1 MIWPT
6 VITAAYCRVKSVA
19 LRVVSSVK
27 SLAKL
32 SNPVNSKP
40 RIGLPW

>member
-1 MIWPT
+1 MICPT
-6 VITAAYCRVKSVA
+6 VITAAYWRVKTVA
-19 LRVVSSVK
+19 VRVVSSVK
-27 SLAKL
+27 SLVKL